1 MKQLDELIQ
10 LVKLPKCWGTLHP
23 KFFQERTDIPNR
35 GHECEGHVKAF
46 SGEVLSA
53 TRLLSLAFREL
64 LNSGGVFPLVDDA
77 REYYTMVDTLRQV
90 YDLFL
95 IGDRLV
101 EHTELL
107 NGLLAQHHKLYC
119 KLIPLCKKPKLHLAL
134 HLAGCVKEH
143 GYNVSAAA
151 GERSIAAQP
160 KQAGSGA
167 FRSFHH
173 TLANVAWQKFLRKL
187 QNLAFGQPQYLPTKW
202 RSTNVANAYEATS
215 AVSIQGLL
223 HVGDLV
229 FWHAVGFHVG
239 FIISIVQFDNC
250 GTIQADVR
258 PLVREAHVAWRKI
271 TTAVTFSVEISCLR
285 ALVYTMD
292 EDGLCSILF
301 PPY

>member
-1 MKQLDELIQ
+1 M
-10 LVKLPKCWGTLHP
+10 
-23 KFFQERTDIPNR
+23 
-35 GHECEGHVKAF
+35 
-46 SGEVLSA
+46 LSA
-53 TRLLSLAFREL
+53 TRLLSLAYRVL
-64 LNSGGVFPLVDDA
+64 LDSGGVFPLVDDA
-77 REYYTMVDTLRQV
+77 REYYTMLDTLRQV

-101 EHTELL
+101 EHTDLL
-107 NGLLAQHHKLYC
+107 HGLLLQHHKLYC
-119 KLIPLCKKPKLHLAL
+119 KLIPQCKKPKLHLAL
-134 HLAGCVKEH
+134 HLAECVKAH

-151 GERSIAAQP
+151 GERSIAQP

-167 FRSFHH
+167 FRSFQH
-173 TLANVAWQKFLRKL
+173 TLTNVAWHKFLRKL
-187 QNLAFGQPQYLPTKW
+187 QNLAFGQPQYLPKKW
-202 RSTNVANAYEATS
+202 RSTKVANAYEATS

-250 GTIQADVR
+250 GTIYADVR

-271 TTAVTFSVEISCLR
+271 ATAVTFSVEISCLR

-292 EDGLCSILF
+292 EDGLCSILC
-301 PPY
+301 PPV